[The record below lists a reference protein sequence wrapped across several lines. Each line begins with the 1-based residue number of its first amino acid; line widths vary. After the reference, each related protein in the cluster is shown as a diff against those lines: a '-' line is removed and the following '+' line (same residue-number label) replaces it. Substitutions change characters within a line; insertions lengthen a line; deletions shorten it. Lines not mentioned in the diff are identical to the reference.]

1 MKRCSRSVVIRKIQ
15 IKTKMRY
22 YFTPTGMA
30 GGREGRVGWWGE
42 EGREEG
48 REGGK
53 RGGKEGGEKGGR
65 REGERKEGR
74 REEGREGGRKEGRL
88 GVGKEVRKK

>member
-53 RGGKEGGEKGGR
+53 RGGEGGGRRGWRDDGGEEREEGGEDGGMTKR
-65 REGERKEGR
+65 W
-74 REEGREGGRKEGRL
+74 REERDSL
-88 GVGKEVRKK
+88 AV